1 MEFTDTT
8 KVIHLTGRID
18 SNNATDLE
26 TSVLNNKYL
35 AGGAD
40 IIFDA
45 QELDYI
51 SSAGLRVLLKVKK
64 HFKRNVTIRNVS
76 DDVYDIFEVTGF
88 DDMFEIERQMRT
100 ISIRDCARISSAL
113 NGEIFQLP
121 GDEMIKVYDPSIP
134 LSDVKKERAYTQ
146 TAMICGVPTL
156 IPYDVVSCEQGYGI
170 IFEKAEMNSLA
181 YLISRNADN
190 CDFYAMMLGKL
201 MRELHSTEIPEGKLP
216 DIKERYKKWIA
227 ETKEPESGDVALF
240 SNLISSIPD
249 KPTYVHGD
257 INLNSVM
264 VMDGEL
270 LLLDMSGSARGNPL
284 FDISSLY
291 ASLVAIEERDEGY
304 CKRTYGIY
312 SGRCRDFWD
321 RFFSTYMEGKQD
333 EIYTMNK
340 LLSKYCVLKENVL
353 NKVEYKHR
361 VFR

>member
-1 MEFTDTT
+1 M
-8 KVIHLTGRID
+8 I
-18 SNNATDLE
+18 
-26 TSVLNNKYL
+26 
-35 AGGAD
+35 AG
-40 IIFDA
+40 I
-45 QELDYI
+45 
-51 SSAGLRVLLKVKK
+51 
-64 HFKRNVTIRNVS
+64 
-76 DDVYDIFEVTGF
+76 
-88 DDMFEIERQMRT
+88 
-100 ISIRDCARISSAL
+100 
-113 NGEIFQLP
+113 
-121 GDEMIKVYDPSIP
+121 
-134 LSDVKKERAYTQ
+134 
-146 TAMICGVPTL
+146 PTL
-156 IPYDVVSCEQGYGI
+156 IPYDVVKCESGYGLV
-170 IFEKAEMNSLA
+170 FEKAEMHSLA
-181 YLISRNADN
+181 YAIVHDPKRMPELAEQFAD
-190 CDFYAMMLGKL
+190 FVK
-201 MRELHSTEIPEGKLP
+201 ELHSTEIMGNTLP
-216 DIKERYKKWIA
+216 DIKDRYREWISMLKDEDDA
-227 ETKEPESGDVALF
+227 KIAAF
-240 SNLISSIPD
+240 STIISSIPD
-249 KPTYVHGD
+249 SDKYVHGD